1 MDNIYIIYKI
11 LKAIES
17 SMDCDEFDYRLIS
30 ADALGV
36 SENRRLYILRMLI
49 QAGLIDGI
57 CVDVG
62 VDGSFMVSKGR
73 PMLTIKGIE
82 YLAENSL
89 MQRAMKMAKGIKDM
103 IPGI

>member
-1 MDNIYIIYKI
+1 MDNVQTIYKI
-11 LKAIES
+11 LRAIES
-17 SMDCDEFDYRLIS
+17 SMDCDEFDHRLIS
-30 ADALGV
+30 ADVLGV

-49 QAGLIDGI
+49 QAGLIEGLGI
-57 CVDVG
+57 DVG

-89 MQRAMKMAKGIKDM
+89 MQRAMKMAKGIKDI
-103 IPGI
+103 IPGM